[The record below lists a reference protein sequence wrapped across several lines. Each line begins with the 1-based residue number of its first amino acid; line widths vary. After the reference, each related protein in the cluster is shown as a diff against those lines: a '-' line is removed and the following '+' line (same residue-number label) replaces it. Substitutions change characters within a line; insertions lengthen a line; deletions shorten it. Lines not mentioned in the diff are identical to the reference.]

1 MITSQSNPRIRNVV
15 NLRKKAK
22 ERSAQDVF
30 LVEGIRMFREIPKQL
45 VKEVYVSEHF
55 LAREENRRENER
67 ALRAAGVPFE
77 IVSDAVFEKMA
88 DTKTPQGVIAVVG
101 QLHYSFEDLL
111 ENGERKGRDQS
122 DGTAWLASPGYREE
136 RGQGKTGRMEASA
149 PLLLILENLQ
159 DPGNLGTI
167 LRSSEGA
174 GVTGILLSSD
184 CVDLYSPKVI
194 RSTMGSA
201 FRVPFLYTDDLH
213 GRIRQMKE
221 KGVRLYA
228 AHLKGTKQYTQPDYT
243 GPCGFLIGNEG
254 NGLTDATAALADD
267 YIRIPM
273 QGRVESLNA
282 SVAASL
288 LAYEALRQRMLLH

>member
-1 MITSQSNPRIRNVV
+1 MITSQSNPRVRNVV

-55 LAREENRRENER
+55 LAREENRLENER
-67 ALRAAGVPFE
+67 ALRAVGVPFE
-77 IVSDAVFEKMA
+77 MVSDAVFEKMA
-88 DTKTPQGVIAVVG
+88 DTRTPQGVIAVVR

-111 ENGERKGRDQS
+111 
-122 DGTAWLASPGYREE
+122 
-136 RGQGKTGRMEASA
+136 GKEASA
-149 PLLLILENLQ
+149 PLLLVLENLQ

-167 LRSSEGA
+167 LRSAEGA

-213 GRIRQMKE
+213 GQIRQLKE

-273 QGRVESLNA
+273 QGSVESLNA

>member
-1 MITSQSNPRIRNVV
+1 MITSQSNPRIRNIV

-22 ERSAQDVF
+22 ERAAQDVF
-30 LVEGIRMFREIPKQL
+30 LVEGIRMFREIPERL

-55 LAREENRRENER
+55 LSRKENAD
-67 ALRAAGVPFE
+67 ALKKIALPFE
-77 IVSDAVFEKMA
+77 VVTDTVFEKMA

-111 ENGERKGRDQS
+111 GNGD
-122 DGTAWLASPGYREE
+122 DGD
-136 RGQGKTGRMEASA
+136 A
-149 PLLLILENLQ
+149 PLLLVLENLQ

-167 LRSSEGA
+167 LRSAEGA
-174 GVTGILLSSD
+174 GVTGILLSRD

-213 GRIRQMKE
+213 GRIGQLKE

-228 AHLKGTKQYTQPDYT
+228 AHLKGIEQYTQPDYA

-254 NGLTDATAALADD
+254 SGLTDATAALADE

-273 QGRVESLNA
+273 RGSVESLNA

-288 LAYEALRQRMLLH
+288 LAYEALRQRMQA